1 MRLSRS
7 YCCILNLTAVAGAAD
22 LVADAK
28 KHLSIVPTE
37 YDDDG
42 PMPPIQEALLGISD
56 AKLVSFLSLSL
67 MHRARP
73 CMQH

>member
-1 MRLSRS
+1 M
-7 YCCILNLTAVAGAAD
+7 
-22 LVADAK
+22 ADAK